1 MKILLTLNK
10 TYRGM
15 PDAGHWYTYLPLK
28 ELGHEVYWYDTVNPP
43 EKYSYS
49 KIIEHFKP
57 DLIFCCMTGDRA
69 ITPYEPWEHIRR
81 ETVTGR
87 TKTFNWFCDDT
98 WRFDKFS
105 KIACSC
111 FTVCSTPEISYV
123 DKYKKIGYNNILL
136 GTWHANSDF
145 YPKID
150 FPDKDVDISFIG
162 APNSRRDAFF
172 DTAKVPL
179 QRIFGVDQEELFRT
193 HSKTRIGVNLSF
205 NANDPSGGTQMKQRM
220 FEVPAGGGL
229 LLTQYHKGIEEFF
242 EIDKEIVT
250 FKDPMEFS
258 EKANTLLKSPEIAQ
272 QIASAGH
279 KRFLAEHDSKIRLEK
294 VLQQIG
300 EF

>member
-43 EKYSYS
+43 EKYSYD

-145 YPKID
+145 YPKI
-150 FPDKDVDISFIG
+150 
-162 APNSRRDAFF
+162 
-172 DTAKVPL
+172 
-179 QRIFGVDQEELFRT
+179 
-193 HSKTRIGVNLSF
+193 
-205 NANDPSGGTQMKQRM
+205 
-220 FEVPAGGGL
+220 L
-229 LLTQYHKGIEEFF
+229 LLAPPIHAEMLFSILPRSHYREYLASTKRSFLEP
-242 EIDKEIVT
+242 IVEQ
-250 FKDPMEFS
+250 K
-258 EKANTLLKSPEIAQ
+258 
-272 QIASAGH
+272 
-279 KRFLAEHDSKIRLEK
+279 
-294 VLQQIG
+294 
-300 EF
+300 